1 MEHSRQT
8 KVLMVNFP
16 KIPEAHLSKMY
27 SVILLYYDGVHE
39 VDKIN
44 TSQLRSPFK
53 GNGQVEPNLSQNCD
67 TLCLM
72 ICSTVRIFFD
82 TLQHNEVG

>member
-16 KIPEAHLSKMY
+16 KNPESHLSKKYASLY
-27 SVILLYYDGVHE
+27 SVILLYYDGVHK

-44 TSQLRSPFK
+44 TSQLRSPFR
-53 GNGQVEPNLSQNCD
+53 GNGQVEPNLAQNCD

-72 ICSTVRIFFD
+72 ICSIVRIFFF
-82 TLQHNEVG
+82 

>member
-16 KIPEAHLSKMY
+16 KFPGAHLSKKYASLY
-27 SVILLYYDGVHE
+27 SVTLLYYDGVHE

-44 TSQLRSPFK
+44 TSQ
-53 GNGQVEPNLSQNCD
+53 
-67 TLCLM
+67 
-72 ICSTVRIFFD
+72 
-82 TLQHNEVG
+82 

>member
-16 KIPEAHLSKMY
+16 KFSGAHLSKKYASLY
-27 SVILLYYDGVHE
+27 SVILLYCDGVHE

-44 TSQLRSPFK
+44 TSQWSLLLGEMGK
-53 GNGQVEPNLSQNCD
+53 
-67 TLCLM
+67 
-72 ICSTVRIFFD
+72 VRPIWPIIV
-82 TLQHNEVG
+82 TPYVS